1 MEWKNYAIII
11 FAVLMGCT
19 ADNQNVTA
27 LAIRL
32 ANEGGAELPAD
43 YRQGYI
49 PCGVKSLSGI
59 SDEKIDA
66 ALKAPDIST
75 IWATLGSDA
84 LDAYVSACR
93 EVDRQRGPPP
103 ITN

>member
-32 ANEGGAELPAD
+32 ANEGGAEFQQIIAKVTSPA
-43 YRQGYI
+43 
-49 PCGVKSLSGI
+49 
-59 SDEKIDA
+59 A
-66 ALKAPDIST
+66 
-75 IWATLGSDA
+75 
-84 LDAYVSACR
+84 
-93 EVDRQRGPPP
+93 
-103 ITN
+103 